1 MDKAVWRE
9 TQDPCKHERHAS
21 GAGTTLIRSL
31 PMDVENIR
39 CILSRRCLSAA
50 CVVLAL
56 WPTSLPAQTV
66 WGIVVDD
73 GTGVPLEGAMMIL
86 FDQALQEVD
95 RSLSDAT

>member
-1 MDKAVWRE
+1 
-9 TQDPCKHERHAS
+9 
-21 GAGTTLIRSL
+21 
-31 PMDVENIR
+31 
-39 CILSRRCLSAA
+39 
-50 CVVLAL
+50 VLAL
-56 WPTSLPAQTV
+56 WPTSLPSQTV